1 MGPRSLRLGLV
12 INPLAGVG
20 GPSALKGSDGADIV
34 AEAKRRGADPRAG
47 ERARRCLS
55 ALSERRQQIS
65 ILTWEGAMGADVARA
80 AGFEPE
86 VLGMARAATSTAE
99 DTRAAVAALAAA
111 GVDLLL
117 FAGGDGTARDVCS
130 ALPGPLPTLGI
141 PAGVKMHSG
150 VYAVTPEA
158 AAEVIRL
165 LQDGALVGLVTG
177 EVRDIDEAEL
187 RAGRVNSRWFGEL
200 EVPAAPRWVQHTK
213 IGGRESEPL
222 VLEEIAADIA
232 ERMATGPADD
242 LWVIGP
248 GSTTAAVMAHLGCP
262 NTLLGVD
269 LVTGGGEVLAAD
281 LDARGLLEHTRGK
294 RPWILITFIGGQG
307 HLLGRGNQQLTP
319 ELIRRAGRQQLV
331 VIATRSK
338 LAALEGRSLIV
349 DSGDPDLDRQL
360 AGYLPVITGFEEQ
373 VLYPVGIE

>member
-1 MGPRSLRLGLV
+1 MLRLGLIV
-12 INPLAGVG
+12 NPLAGLG
-20 GPSALKGSDGADIV
+20 GPSALKGSDGAEIV
-34 AEAKRRGADPRAG
+34 AEARRRGAEDRAG
-47 ERARRCLS
+47 ERAGRCLA
-55 ALSERRQQIS
+55 ALHARRDRIS
-65 ILTWEGAMGADVARA
+65 IFTWDGAMGADVARA
-80 AGFEPE
+80 AGFEPV
-86 VLGMARAATSTAE
+86 VLGAARAAVSDSW
-99 DTRAAVAALAAA
+99 DTRAAVKALAET

-130 ALPGPLPTLGI
+130 ALPGPLPVLGI

-158 AAEVIRL
+158 AANVVCQ

-187 RAGRVNSRWFGEL
+187 RAGRVNSRWFGDL
-200 EVPAAPRWVQHTK
+200 LVPAEPRWVQHTK

-232 ERMATGPADD
+232 ERMAAGPADD

-248 GSTTAAVMAHLGCP
+248 GSTTAAVMAHLGLP

-269 LVTGGGEVLAAD
+269 LIRPGELLAAD
-281 LDARGLLEHTRGK
+281 LDAKGLLEGTAGSQ
-294 RPWILITFIGGQG
+294 PWILITFIGGQG

-319 ELIRRAGRQQLV
+319 ELLRRAGRDRLV
-331 VIATRSK
+331 VIATRTK
-338 LAALEGRSLIV
+338 RAALAGRPLIV
-349 DSGDPDLDRQL
+349 DSGDPELDQEL
-360 AGYLPVITGFEEQ
+360 AGYIAVTTGYEDQ
-373 VLYPVGIE
+373 VLYPVG

>member
-1 MGPRSLRLGLV
+1 MGLPSLRLGLV
-12 INPLAGVG
+12 VNPLAGVG
-20 GPSALKGSDGADIV
+20 GPSGLKGSDGSEVV
-34 AEAKRRGADPRAG
+34 AEAKRRGAEALAG
-47 ERARRCLS
+47 ERAGRCLS
-55 ALSERRQQIS
+55 ALVDRRQHIS
-65 ILTWEGAMGADVARA
+65 IVTWDGAMGADVARA
-80 AGFEPE
+80 AGFEPT
-86 VLGMARAATSTAE
+86 VLGAPRAEVSTAE
-99 DTRAAVAALAAA
+99 DTRAAVAALADA
-111 GVDLLL
+111 GIDLLL

-130 ALPGPLPTLGI
+130 ALPHPLPTLGI

-158 AAEVIRL
+158 AAGVIRL
-165 LQDGALVGLVTG
+165 MQDGALVGLLTG

-200 EVPAAPRWVQHTK
+200 QVPAEPRWVQHTK

-232 ERMATGPADD
+232 ARMATTPADD

-248 GSTTAAVMAHLGCP
+248 GSTTAAVMAHLGLP

-269 LVTGGGEVLAAD
+269 LVTKGDVLASD
-281 LDARGLLEHTRGK
+281 LDANALLEHSERK

-319 ELIRRAGRQQLV
+319 ELIRRAGRDHLV

-338 LAALEGRSLIV
+338 LAALEGRPLIV
-349 DSGDPDLDRQL
+349 DSGDPDLDQEL
-360 AGYLPVITGFEEQ
+360 TGYIPVITGYEEQ
-373 VLYPVGIE
+373 VLYPVGFE